1 VRAAPRAWI
10 DITIPRA
17 GRSPGRG
24 GRPVAALSALD
35 EPDLTAA
42 SRLPFQLA
50 SAWLVKRRLHR
61 RLKQRRLAAQAFTEA
76 CTTFEQLG
84 APAWAQ
90 QGQ

>member
-1 VRAAPRAWI
+1 
-10 DITIPRA
+10 
-17 GRSPGRG
+17 
-24 GRPVAALSALD
+24 LSALD

-50 SAWLVKRRLHR
+50 SAWLVKGHLHR
-61 RLKQRRLAAQAFTEA
+61 RLKQRRLAAPAFTEA

-90 QGQ
+90 QASSGLTWAGPRRRAPDELTAI